1 MALIDEVRT
10 ILNRLAPFGWKDL
23 FAKHKLDI
31 TAVNLQAE
39 LERLLPGI
47 SRDAKGFESFTIAGI
62 RAIEPGSPARSLLYH
77 ALASADVHPTANG
90 NPSQDSNVYPTIDDL
105 DTIENY
111 IYSRARR
118 TLRSFTN
125 PVIVVSAY
133 QYQNT
138 LRSAHG
144 KHADLSFS
152 RTGISR
158 LGTEAYRYEKQL
170 RSFSPLPRSGDR
182 GFAVLPARY
191 GAFIAEYRNPSS
203 ADAILRKVSL
213 DPSFIFAFPVHK
225 LFAGKEC
232 LFNPDGSPI
241 DIQSLNF
248 VEYHINEKLRRIHTN
263 SPDNLGFVPPLSM
276 FDINKPPFKRDS
288 KDSPDLVFIEKH
300 GSSIL
305 LVPQHHATIARTAT
319 QQVNGKN
326 ELARFVV
333 PPEKFFGPPENGL
346 RNRFATSLGFPT
358 DDPTSINSRT
368 APSFA
373 NIRYEVLSNNGQQ
386 TVRNLATLPDAEYNK
401 KLAEGNY
408 EAAHFIDDNSEGAIG
423 VEIKGLS
430 LPILSAYSIV
440 SSIDLFPKVDQIEIQ
455 KWLEKITRKP
465 TGFALPDIH
474 FLSGGPK
481 PLNDGRFVPGD
492 RTLAASQRIPNPTLP
507 NPMQVISSGNKAFTR
522 SEAAN
527 LTATAIVSNAPFG
540 IAFNVF
546 VDKNTNS
553 PLSWLPDTAS
563 DVFEPGWDIAVHKDS
578 TGPFYASYGLG
589 SPFQEDGKICAA
601 LNSFWPAA
609 TPDTARTFGITGSP
623 TAFPMMDNELG
634 YHPQHPRA
642 IAKEVQSRQGWDGLF
657 GPFFESVNGKN
668 YANFADFN
676 RADYATSSLQNLF
689 GFNGLEL
696 NTATEMIARMDALR
710 FCIRVLPP
718 GNDTVPNNKL
728 LLIVAEKVNNWK
740 DWNSKLYPRA
750 NSILTDAGYIYIF
763 VEVINDST
771 DINPSN
777 GGVAVTNPP
786 IRRRYEITNRY
797 ECQIDSSNLF
807 FRVDNGLF
815 QRRSYNPT
823 LPELPVLNFE
833 NQLLV

>member
-10 ILNRLAPFGWKDL
+10 ILNRLALSGWKEL
-23 FAKHKLDI
+23 FARHKLDI
-31 TAVNLQAE
+31 TATNLQAE
-39 LERLLPGI
+39 LERPLPGI

-77 ALASADVHPTANG
+77 ALASGDVHPTVNG
-90 NPSQDSNVYPTIDDL
+90 NPSQDSNVYPTISDL

-118 TLRSFTN
+118 TLGSFTN
-125 PVIVVSAY
+125 PVIAVSAY
-133 QYQNT
+133 QYQT
-138 LRSAHG
+138 TSRSAHG

-191 GAFIAEYRNPSS
+191 AAFIAEYRNPSS
-203 ADAILRKVSL
+203 TDAILRKVSL
-213 DPSFIFAFPVHK
+213 DSSFIFTFPVHK
-225 LFAGKEC
+225 LFAGREC

-263 SPDNLGFVPPLSM
+263 APDNLGFVPPLPI

-288 KDSPDLVFIEKH
+288 KDSTDLVAIEKH

-333 PPEKFFGPPENGL
+333 PPFKFFGPPENAL
-346 RNRFATSLGFPT
+346 TNRFSTSLGFPT
-358 DDPTSINSRT
+358 DDPDPNSPSRT

-386 TVRNLATLPDAEYNK
+386 TVRNLITLPDPEYNK
-401 KLAEGNY
+401 KLTEGNY

-455 KWLEKITRKP
+455 KWLERITRKP
-465 TGFALPDIH
+465 TGFALPDVH
-474 FLSGGPK
+474 FNAGGPK
-481 PLNDGRFVPGD
+481 PLNDGRFIPGD
-492 RTLAASQRIPNPTLP
+492 RTLTASQRIPNPTLP
-507 NPMQVISSGNKAFTR
+507 NPMQAISSDKKAFVR

-540 IAFNVF
+540 IAFNLS
-546 VDKNTNS
+546 KTTNS
-553 PLSWLPDTAS
+553 PLSWLPDSAS
-563 DVFEPGWDIAVHKDS
+563 DVFEPGWDIAVHSDS

-609 TPDTARTFGITGSP
+609 TPDTARTFGSSFSP

-634 YHPQHPRA
+634 YHPQHPRSV
-642 IAKEVQSRQGWDGLF
+642 AKEVLSRQGWDGLF
-657 GPFFESVNGKN
+657 GPFFESVDGKN
-668 YANFADFN
+668 YSNFADFN

-710 FCIRVLPP
+710 FCIRILPP
-718 GNDTVPNNKL
+718 ATDTVPNTRL

-740 DWNSKLYPRA
+740 TWSSKIYPKA
-750 NSILTDAGYIYIF
+750 NNILTDAGYIYIF
-763 VEVINDST
+763 AELVNPNT
-771 DINPSN
+771 DPNPSN
-777 GGVAVTNPP
+777 GGIALTNPP
-786 IRRRYEITNRY
+786 IRRRYEVSKRY
-797 ECQIDSSNLF
+797 ECQIDSGNLF
-807 FRVDNGLF
+807 FRVDNGAF
-815 QRRSYNPT
+815 QQRSYNPT
-823 LPELPVLNFE
+823 LPELPAPSSGIPVP
-833 NQLLV
+833 V